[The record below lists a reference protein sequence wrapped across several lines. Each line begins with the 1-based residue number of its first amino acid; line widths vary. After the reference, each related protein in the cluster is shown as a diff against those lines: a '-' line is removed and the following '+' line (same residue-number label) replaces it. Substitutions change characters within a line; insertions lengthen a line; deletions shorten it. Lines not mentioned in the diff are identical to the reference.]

1 MTIREYREKKKL
13 TQPQLAMELKDVVEG
28 IDAPLISKMEKG
40 LCEPTDAVR
49 AHINSES
56 DVRMTQCERILE
68 YMQEFGSITTLDA
81 FRDLGVSRLS
91 ARIWDLKR
99 EGYDIEKDFETAKNR
114 WGQLVSFARYTLKGD
129 N

>member
-1 MTIREYREKKKL
+1 MTIREYREKKDL
-13 TQPQLAMELKDVVEG
+13 TQTQLAMELRDVIEG

-56 DVRMTQCERILE
+56 DVRLNQCTRVLE

-81 FRDLGVSRLS
+81 FRDLGVARLS
-91 ARIWDLKR
+91 ARIWDLKH

-114 WGQLVSFARYTLKGD
+114 WGQNVSYARYTLKGD